1 MSDEF
6 NEKVNLLQ
14 TQIQTGRYETNIR
27 VAFERYKTHNFPGA
41 ATEEAMKSVA
51 YLAQEHGHTF
61 RMNVW
66 MTVTHLD
73 RELEFIIVRRFL
85 EGFFDAMYPNENM
98 GHVSCEM
105 IAHAL
110 IAGCLTKYG
119 SRVYRVTVD
128 EDDNHGADVTY
139 TPLGKLP
146 LF

>member
-1 MSDEF
+1 M
-6 NEKVNLLQ
+6 
-14 TQIQTGRYETNIR
+14 QTGRYETNIR

-41 ATEEAMKSVA
+41 ATEEAMESVK

-61 RMNVW
+61 RINVW

-85 EGFFDAMYPNENM
+85 EGLFDAYYPNENM

-105 IAHAL
+105 IAHMM

-119 SRVYRVTVD
+119 TRTYRVTVD

-139 TPLGKLP
+139 TPFGKLP